1 MLLSTSK
8 PSIFSHSSQFPT
20 SKSPNSTKLHQISSF
35 SRKPHFKTTKFTPK
49 FSTTD
54 DSIASIQENDEPDP
68 NEDELD
74 DGVEI
79 EIEKIGK
86 NKRRIRSKIQV
97 DATLQHVWDVLTD
110 YEKLSDFIPSLAVN
124 QLLEKRDKFARLFQI
139 GEQNLAFGIKF
150 NAKGIVD
157 CFENDLESLPSGQRR
172 DIEFNMIEGDFKLFK
187 GKWSIEQNT
196 ITCEQSN
203 SSPNQEFQTTL
214 SYVVDVE
221 PKLWLPVRLVEGRL
235 CREISINLSS
245 IGKEAQRT
253 YANTLSTL

>member
-1 MLLSTSK
+1 MLLYTSK
-8 PSIFSHSSQFPT
+8 PSIFSHTCSQFPA
-20 SKSPNSTKLHQISSF
+20 SKPTNSTKLHPF
-35 SRKPHFKTTKFTPK
+35 SRKPHFKSFNFIPT

-54 DSIASIQENDEPDP
+54 DSVTCIQENDEPDP
-68 NEDELD
+68 DEC

-79 EIEKIGK
+79 EIENIGK

-124 QLLEKRDKFARLFQI
+124 QLLQKRHKFARLFQI

-150 NAKGIVD
+150 NAKGVVD
-157 CFENDLESLPSGQRR
+157 CFENDLESFPLGQRR
-172 DIEFNMIEGDFKLFK
+172 DIEFNMIEGDFKLFQ

-203 SSPNQEFQTTL
+203 SSPNEEFQTTL

-245 IGKEAQRT
+245 IGKEAERA